1 MIIKNLKHR
10 KITFK
15 SSIKLIHIN
24 PQSTLYLNI
33 VQVHEIVEVKYIAR
47 WPLIGSQ
54 YLVQVLELLVIS
66 QLLMDT
72 ILF

>member
-24 PQSTLYLNI
+24 STTLYLNI